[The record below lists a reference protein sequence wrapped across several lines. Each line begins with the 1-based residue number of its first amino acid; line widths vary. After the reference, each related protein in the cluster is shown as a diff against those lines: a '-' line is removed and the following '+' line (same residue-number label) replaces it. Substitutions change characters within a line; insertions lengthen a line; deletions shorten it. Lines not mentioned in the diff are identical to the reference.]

1 MTRPA
6 SEPADEATRRKH
18 DIAGVFDR
26 GAATYDQ
33 TGVDF
38 FTPFGRELV
47 ARARLQPG
55 ERVLDLG
62 CGRGAVL
69 FAALA
74 AVGPSGAVTGID
86 LAETMVALTR
96 AEAAAHPNVTVE
108 VGDAEDPGFPA
119 ASFDA
124 ILAGLVLFLLPD
136 LAGALPRYAE
146 LLAPGGRL
154 AFTTFGP
161 SDRNFDAAMKALG
174 GFVPD
179 GMPDRSA
186 RQGRLRDVDS
196 IAALLVENGFAS
208 VETTE
213 VSHQSRFTDA
223 AHWLAWAWSNGGRA
237 TLERVPAQS
246 LAAATEAAFAAFE
259 PARTERGDYAIDT
272 PVRITV
278 ARP

>member
-1 MTRPA
+1 MSQPA
-6 SEPADEATRRKH
+6 TEGAQRKQY
-18 DIAGVFDR
+18 IAGVFDR
-26 GAATYDQ
+26 GAADYDRV
-33 TGVDF
+33 GVDF

-47 ARARLQPG
+47 ARASLRPG

-69 FAALA
+69 FAALE
-74 AVGPSGAVTGID
+74 AVGAAGTVTGID

-96 AEAAAHPNVTVE
+96 AEAAGYPNVTVE
-108 VGDAEDPGFPA
+108 VGDAEDPGYPA

-124 ILAGLVLFLLPD
+124 ILAGLVLFFLPD
-136 LAGALPRYAE
+136 LDRALRRYAD

-161 SDRNFDAAMKALG
+161 SDPSFDAAMKAFG

-186 RQGRLRDVDS
+186 RQGPLRDVDS
-196 IAALLVENGFAS
+196 IAALLTRNGYTD
-208 VETTE
+208 VETTQ
-213 VSHQSRFTDA
+213 VSRQSRFTDP
-223 AHWLAWAWSNGGRA
+223 AHWLAWAWSHGGRA

-246 LAAATEAAFAAFE
+246 FAEATAAAYAAFE

-272 PVRITV
+272 AVRITV

>member
-1 MTRPA
+1 MTEPA
-6 SEPADEATRRKH
+6 SEAADAAQRKRA
-18 DIAGVFDR
+18 IAGVFDR
-26 GAATYDQ
+26 GAAAYDQ
-33 TGVDF
+33 VGVDF

-47 ARARLQPG
+47 SRAGLLPG

-69 FAALA
+69 FAALE

-86 LAETMVALTR
+86 LAETMVRLTR
-96 AEAAAHPNVTVE
+96 ADAAAYPNVTVE
-108 VGDAEDPGFPA
+108 VGDAENPA
-119 ASFDA
+119 YPTASFDA
-124 ILAGLVLFLLPD
+124 ILAGLVLFFLPD

-146 LLAPGGRL
+146 LLAPDGRL

-161 SDRNFDAAMKALG
+161 SDPHFDAAMKALG

-186 RQGRLRDVDS
+186 RQGPLRDVDS
-196 IAALLVENGFAS
+196 IASLLVENGFTN

-213 VSHQSRFTDA
+213 VSRQSRFTDP
-223 AHWLAWAWSNGGRA
+223 AHWLAWAWSHGGRA
-237 TLERVPAQS
+237 TLERVPADS
-246 LAAATEAAFAAFE
+246 MAEATEAAFAAFE

-272 PVRITV
+272 AVRITV